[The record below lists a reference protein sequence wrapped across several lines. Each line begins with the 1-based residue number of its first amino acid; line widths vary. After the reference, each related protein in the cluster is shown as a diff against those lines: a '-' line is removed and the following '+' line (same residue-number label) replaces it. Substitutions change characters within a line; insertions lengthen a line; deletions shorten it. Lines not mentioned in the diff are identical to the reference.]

1 MPLIKKI
8 EELAERYPVSALYV
22 FGSRALEIKSL
33 VEGKEEEWTALDSD
47 VDVGVQPEL
56 GQRLT
61 AQDRVEIVLALEKL
75 FGVKRV
81 DLVVLPEADAFLALN
96 IIRGEILF
104 CRDFD
109 QQAEDELYVLRRAGD
124 LSYFQRERIQMVLNE
139 GGR

>member
-75 FGVKRV
+75 FGVERV
-81 DLVVLPEADAFLALN
+81 DLVVLPEAGCFPGSR
-96 IIRGEILF
+96 ISFEGKSLF

-124 LSYFQRERIQMVLNE
+124 LSLFSTGTNPEDDSD
-139 GGR
+139 

>member
-8 EELAERYPVSALYV
+8 EEFAERYPILTLYV

-33 VEGKEEEWTALDSD
+33 VEGKIKECTASDSD
-47 VDVGVQPEL
+47 VDIGIQPEL
-56 GQRLT
+56 GHRLT

-81 DLVVLPEADAFLALN
+81 DLVVLPEADAFLSLD
-96 IIRGEILF
+96 IIRGEILY

-109 QQAEDELYVLRRAGD
+109 QQAEDELYILRRAGG
-124 LSYFQRERIQMVLNE
+124 LRYFQQERIRTILNE